1 MKFLGNAVDGEGIHT
16 SDDKTAAV
24 QQKKKKLH
32 VSMCQKCKLF
42 PRAGRIL

>member
-24 QQKKKKLH
+24 QQKKKLH